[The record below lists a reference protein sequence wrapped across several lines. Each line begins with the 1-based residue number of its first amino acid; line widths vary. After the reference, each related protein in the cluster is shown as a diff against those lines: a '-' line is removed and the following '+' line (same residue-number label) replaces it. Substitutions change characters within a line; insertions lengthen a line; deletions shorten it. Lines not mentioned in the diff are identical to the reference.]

1 MAQAPETNSPWR
13 RPQFGFRALG
23 MFSAI
28 VAMVAAIYGG
38 LIRGGATWP
47 VYVVLACAAPVLL
60 LIVVDGLQWV
70 VRVATSIRESR
81 RGTVEDELAE

>member
-1 MAQAPETNSPWR
+1 MPQAPDSKSPWR

-28 VAMVAAIYGG
+28 VATVAAIYGG

-47 VYVVLACAAPVLL
+47 VYVVLASAAPVLL
-60 LIVVDGLQWV
+60 LIVVDGLQWIVKV
-70 VRVATSIRESR
+70 VTTLRESQ
-81 RGTVEDELAE
+81 RGAAEDDQVE